1 MHISRS
7 TQVYENVDR
16 DLFLG
21 TIKPAAKPAVLKGL
35 VAGWPATD
43 AGRTSPAALGAYLRS
58 LAAATPAP
66 YFEGADACERRF
78 AYTAGLDGFNFEKK
92 RAPVADILD
101 RLLKLVDAPAAPAL
115 YAGALNTTH
124 YFPDFSRE
132 NALPGLIDQ
141 RPAGTGSLL
150 ESIWIGNQTVIAP
163 HYDNTEN
170 IACVVAGRRR
180 FTLFPIEQYP
190 NMYVGPLDFTPAGQP
205 ISLVD
210 ARDPDFETFPRFRQ
224 ALEAAEIAELE
235 TGDAIYI
242 PTLWWHGVESLT
254 SFGMLVNYWWRDV
267 PAHFGACM
275 NALLFGA
282 LSLKDLPP
290 QQRQAWKAVFDYLI
304 FQTDGPPLAHLPAAA
319 QGIFGDLT
327 EENAGRIRAFLAQNL
342 NR

>member
-1 MHISRS
+1 MPIRRT
-7 TQVYENVDR
+7 TQVYERVDR

-21 TIKPAAKPAVLKGL
+21 TIKPAARPAILKGL
-35 VAGWPATD
+35 VGDWPATR
-43 AGRTSPAALGAYLRS
+43 AGRTAPATLADYLRP

-66 YFEGADACERRF
+66 YFEGMDPAERRF
-78 AYTAGLDGFNFEKK
+78 AYTANLDGFNFERK
-92 RAPVADILD
+92 RAPAGEILD
-101 RLLKLVDAPAAPAL
+101 RLLALVDAPAAPGL
-115 YAGALNTTH
+115 YAGALNTAH
-124 YFPDFSRE
+124 YFPAFSKD
-132 NALPGLIDQ
+132 NGLCGLIDAS
-141 RPAGTGSLL
+141 PVL
-150 ESIWIGNQTVIAP
+150 ESIWIGNDTVIAP

-180 FTLFPIEQYP
+180 FTLFPIAQYP

-210 ARDPDFETFPRFRQ
+210 TRNPDFSAFPRFRE
-224 ALEAAEIAELE
+224 ALEAAEVAELDA
-235 TGDAIYI
+235 GDAIYI

-267 PAHFGACM
+267 PGHFGACM

-282 LSLKDLPP
+282 LSLKDLPTA
-290 QQRQAWKAVFDYLI
+290 QRQSWKAVFDYLI
-304 FQTDGPPLAHLPAAA
+304 FQTDGPPLAHLPASA

-327 EENAGRIRAFLAQNL
+327 EENAARIRAFLAQNL

>member
-1 MHISRS
+1 MEDVQKSRS
-7 TQVYENVDR
+7 TKVYENVDR
-16 DLFLG
+16 DVFLR
-21 TIKPAAKPAVLKGL
+21 TIKPDARPAILKGL
-35 VAGWPATD
+35 VGDWPATR
-43 AGRTSPAALGAYLRS
+43 AGRASPAALDAYLRP
-58 LAAATPAP
+58 LATATPAP
-66 YFEGADACERRF
+66 YFEGRAATDRRF
-78 AYTAGLDGFNFEKK
+78 FYTAGLDGFNFERK
-92 RAPVADILD
+92 RAPAADILD
-101 RLLKLVDAPAAPAL
+101 RLLKLIDTPSPPAL
-115 YAGALNTTH
+115 YAGALNTAH
-124 YFPDFSRE
+124 YFPGFSGD
-132 NALPGLIDQ
+132 NALPGLIE
-141 RPAGTGSLL
+141 ASAVL
-150 ESIWIGNQTVIAP
+150 ESIWIGNDTVIAP

-210 ARDPDFETFPRFRQ
+210 TRNPDLETFPRFRQ
-224 ALEAAEIAELE
+224 ALEAAEVAELDA
-235 TGDAIYI
+235 GDAIYI

-275 NALLFGA
+275 NALLYGA

-290 QQRQAWKAVFDYLI
+290 AQRQSWKAVFDYLI
-304 FQTDGPPLAHLPAAA
+304 FQTDGPPLAHLPPSA

-327 EENAGRIRAFLAQNL
+327 EENAARIRAFLAQNL

>member
-7 TQVYENVDR
+7 TQVYEQVDR

-21 TIKPAAKPAVLKGL
+21 TIKPAAKPAILKGL
-35 VAGWPATD
+35 VRDWPVTRAGIA
-43 AGRTSPAALGAYLRS
+43 SPTALDAYLRP
-58 LAAATPAP
+58 LAVATPAP
-66 YFEGADACERRF
+66 YFEGAMADRRF
-78 AYTAGLDGFNFEKK
+78 AYTPGLDGFNFEKK
-92 RAPVADILD
+92 RAPVAHILD
-101 RLLKLVDAPAAPAL
+101 RLLALIDTPGAPAF
-115 YAGALNTTH
+115 YAGALNTAS
-124 YFPDFSRE
+124 YFPAFSKD
-132 NALPGLIDQ
+132 NALPGLIDAA
-141 RPAGTGSLL
+141 PVL
-150 ESIWIGNQTVIAP
+150 ESIWIGNDTVIAP

-170 IACVVAGRRR
+170 IACVVAGHRR

-210 ARDPDFETFPRFRQ
+210 TRNPDLETFPRFRQ
-224 ALEAAEIAELE
+224 ALGAAEVADLE
-235 TGDAIYI
+235 AGDALYI

-254 SFGMLVNYWWRDV
+254 AFGMLVNYWWRDV
-267 PAHFGACM
+267 PGYFGACM

-290 QQRQAWKAVFDYLI
+290 QQRQSWKAVFDYLI
-304 FQTDGPPLAHLPAAA
+304 FQTDGPPLAHLPVSV

-327 EENAGRIRAFLAQNL
+327 EDNAARIRAFLAQNL